1 MMQYS
6 GRGQSNNNNTVE
18 LKFKK
23 LKEGVYE
30 VVVPK
35 KLEKGEYG
43 FVNMSMMN
51 PGGKVVVY
59 AFGVD

>member
-1 MMQYS
+1 ML
-6 GRGQSNNNNTVE
+6 
-18 LKFKK
+18 LKDKQITIPLNWNLRNWKK
-23 LKEGVYE
+23 VYQ

-43 FVNMSMMN
+43 FVNLSMMN